1 MLKFYLFIY
10 SITGS
15 LCGFGQQNTVSKKY
29 SDTEILYKSSAA
41 KGTYQFQVWNQKMR
55 YYFTI
60 ETFILIEDLRQEN
73 SDTTVKL
80 NPMTDVFIPSRKK
93 INTADFK
100 SLPEFHYK

>member
-1 MLKFYLFIY
+1 MLKFYLFLI
-10 SITGS
+10 SLTGS
-15 LCGFGQQNTVSKKY
+15 LSGFAQQNAVNKKY
-29 SDTEILYKSSAA
+29 SDTEIQQKTSAA

-55 YYFTI
+55 YYFTT

-93 INTADFK
+93 ISAPDFK